1 MLSHDE
7 IEIFT
12 GREHRILADKHKNY
26 LLAQFFFFLYRT
38 KGKGNR
44 GEKVGEWGQGERKGT
59 KSGRGIWIRKLMK
72 RKKKPKK
79 QRRKGEE
86 RATESRVH
94 ARKTCCSTVTC
105 QQTDP
110 FTSPLGKEQT
120 RSLPHKRGGI
130 LAEPAS
136 NTHKTLGCPMGQLE
150 PSEWKQHVSY

>member
-26 LLAQFFFFLYRT
+26 LLAQFFFFSVQN
-38 KGKGNR
+38 K
-44 GEKVGEWGQGERKGT
+44 GERKQRRESGRVRAGWKGT

-79 QRRKGEE
+79 QRHKGEE